1 MHEKY
6 LGDSFDILK
15 RFWVDLLSPTAT
27 MLAHSRFIPA
37 DLRPRFTQ
45 LTGAAIYDPAD
56 AMTSGYSLL
65 LDPHTGIPL
74 PDAVDQDLCVS
85 HAPIDFIASLFD
97 DPHLSFVACYDQTV
111 KRKADFSLVD
121 QLDAKRTQ
129 LLTHDIPSFYYV
141 SHAPFLFA
149 SRSRATLHSIR
160 QCMIDAGIPVETST
174 TIRLQAVIAT

>member
-1 MHEKY
+1 MHEQY

-15 RFWVDLLSPTAT
+15 RFWVDLLSPAAP

-37 DLRPRFTQ
+37 DLQPRYTQ
-45 LTGAAIYDPAD
+45 LTGATIYDPTNT
-56 AMTSGYSLL
+56 MTSAYSLL

-74 PDAVDQDLCVS
+74 PDAANQRLRVS

-97 DPHLSFVACYDQTV
+97 DPNLSFIACYDQTA
-111 KRKADFSLVD
+111 RRQADLSLVY
-121 QLDAKRTQ
+121 QLNAKRTQ

-149 SRSRATLHSIR
+149 SRSADTLNSIR
-160 QCMIDAGIPVETST
+160 QRMLDAGIPERTST
-174 TIRLQAVIAT
+174 TIRLQTVNAT

>member
-1 MHEKY
+1 MQEQY

-15 RFWVDLLSPTAT
+15 RFWVDLLSPAAT
-27 MLAHSRFIPA
+27 MLAHARFIPE

-45 LTGAAIYDPAD
+45 LTGSPIYDPSD
-56 AMTSGYSLL
+56 TMTSAYSLL

-74 PDAVDQDLCVS
+74 PDAVNQDLRVS

-97 DPHLSFVACYDQTV
+97 DPHLSFVVCYDQTAL
-111 KRKADFSLVD
+111 RKADLSLAD

-129 LLTHDIPSFYYV
+129 LLTHGILSFYYM

-149 SRSRATLHSIR
+149 SRSRETLNSIR
-160 QCMIDAGIPVETST
+160 ECMIDAGIPVETST
-174 TIRLQAVIAT
+174 TIRLQTVISA